1 EGQHAVCLPSPRL
14 RGEGSGVRGSRSFF
28 HARRSLDDTDAMTI
42 LLAVVVELFTSQ
54 GCSSCP
60 PADAL
65 IRELHKNPNV
75 ITIAYH
81 VDYWDNGGW
90 RDPFSSRAWTQRQ
103 GQYVESFKLGSSYT
117 PQIVVD
123 GVRQMIGSNAFAVR
137 AAIDEASK
145 HGSIASVKVSVDHG
159 QANVETNAPRAGLAL
174 IVVTTEDGV
183 VTKIERGEN
192 RGLTLTNDA
201 IARNFTRFTDVV
213 QGASSRRVTTP
224 MQRGTVVAMLQDPMT
239 LRILAA
245 AAAHIR

>member
-1 EGQHAVCLPSPRL
+1 
-14 RGEGSGVRGSRSFF
+14 
-28 HARRSLDDTDAMTI
+28 MKI
-42 LLAVVVELFTSQ
+42 LLAIAIFAAQPVVVELFTSQ

-65 IRELHKNPNV
+65 IRELRKEPNV
-75 ITIAYH
+75 IPIAYH

-90 RDPFSSRAWTQRQ
+90 RDPFSSRNWTLRQ
-103 GQYVESFKLGSSYT
+103 MQYIHAFKLDTSYT

-123 GVRQMIGSNAFAVR
+123 GAREMIGSNAFAVR
-137 AAIDEASK
+137 SAINEASK
-145 HGSIASVKVSVDHG
+145 HGSVASVKVTVDRG
-159 QANVETNAPRAGLAL
+159 QASVETNAPRAGLEL

-224 MQRGTVVAMLQDPMT
+224 IQRGTVVAMLQDPMT

-245 AAAHIR
+245 ASAPIR

>member
-1 EGQHAVCLPSPRL
+1 
-14 RGEGSGVRGSRSFF
+14 
-28 HARRSLDDTDAMTI
+28 MKI
-42 LLAVVVELFTSQ
+42 LLAIAIFAAQPVVVELFTSQ

-65 IRELHKNPNV
+65 IRELRKEPNV
-75 ITIAYH
+75 IPIAYH

-90 RDPFSSRAWTQRQ
+90 RDPFSSRNWTLRQ
-103 GQYVESFKLGSSYT
+103 MQYIHAFKLDTSYT

-123 GVRQMIGSNAFAVR
+123 GAREMIGSNAFAVR
-137 AAIDEASK
+137 SAINEASK
-145 HGSIASVKVSVDHG
+145 HGSVASVKVSVDRG
-159 QANVETNAPRAGLAL
+159 QASVETNAPRAGLEL

-245 AAAHIR
+245 ASAPIR

>member
-1 EGQHAVCLPSPRL
+1 
-14 RGEGSGVRGSRSFF
+14 
-28 HARRSLDDTDAMTI
+28 MKI
-42 LLAVVVELFTSQ
+42 LLAIAIFAAQPVVVELFTSQ

-65 IRELHKNPNV
+65 IRELRKEPNV
-75 ITIAYH
+75 IPIAYH

-90 RDPFSSRAWTQRQ
+90 RDPFSSRNWTLRQ
-103 GQYVESFKLGSSYT
+103 MQYIHAFKLDTSYT

-123 GVRQMIGSNAFAVR
+123 GAREMIGSNAFAVR
-137 AAIDEASK
+137 SAINEASK
-145 HGSIASVKVSVDHG
+145 HGSVASVKVSVDRG
-159 QANVETNAPRAGLAL
+159 QASVETNAPRAGLEL

-213 QGASSRRVTTP
+213 QGASSRRVSTP

-245 AAAHIR
+245 ASAPIR

>member
-1 EGQHAVCLPSPRL
+1 
-14 RGEGSGVRGSRSFF
+14 
-28 HARRSLDDTDAMTI
+28 MKI
-42 LLAVVVELFTSQ
+42 LLAIAIFAAQPVVVELFTSQ

-65 IRELHKNPNV
+65 IRELRKEPNV
-75 ITIAYH
+75 IPIAYH
-81 VDYWDNGGW
+81 VDYWDNSGW
-90 RDPFSSRAWTQRQ
+90 RDPFSSRNWTLRQ
-103 GQYVESFKLGSSYT
+103 MQYIHAFKLDTSYT

-123 GVRQMIGSNAFAVR
+123 GAREMIGSNAFAVR
-137 AAIDEASK
+137 SAINEASK
-145 HGSIASVKVSVDHG
+145 HGSVASVKVSVDRG
-159 QANVETNAPRAGLAL
+159 QASVETNAPRAGLEL

-224 MQRGTVVAMLQDPMT
+224 IQRGTVVAMLQDPMT

-245 AAAHIR
+245 ASAPIR

>member
-1 EGQHAVCLPSPRL
+1 
-14 RGEGSGVRGSRSFF
+14 
-28 HARRSLDDTDAMTI
+28 MKI
-42 LLAVVVELFTSQ
+42 LLAIAIFAAQPVVVELFTSQ

-65 IRELHKNPNV
+65 IRELRKEPNV
-75 ITIAYH
+75 IPIAYH
-81 VDYWDNGGW
+81 VDYWDNSGW
-90 RDPFSSRAWTQRQ
+90 RDPFSSRNWTLRQ
-103 GQYVESFKLGSSYT
+103 MQYIHAFKLDTSYT

-123 GVRQMIGSNAFAVR
+123 GAREMIGSNAFAVR
-137 AAIDEASK
+137 SAINEASK
-145 HGSIASVKVSVDHG
+145 HGSVASVKVSVDRG
-159 QANVETNAPRAGLAL
+159 QASVETNAPRAGLEL

-245 AAAHIR
+245 ASAPIR

>member
-1 EGQHAVCLPSPRL
+1 
-14 RGEGSGVRGSRSFF
+14 
-28 HARRSLDDTDAMTI
+28 MKI
-42 LLAVVVELFTSQ
+42 LLAIAIFAAQPVVVELFTSQ

-65 IRELHKNPNV
+65 IRELRKEPNV
-75 ITIAYH
+75 IPIAYH

-90 RDPFSSRAWTQRQ
+90 RDPFSSRNWTLRQ
-103 GQYVESFKLGSSYT
+103 MQYIHAFKLDTSYT

-123 GVRQMIGSNAFAVR
+123 GAREMIGSNAFAVR
-137 AAIDEASK
+137 SAINEASK
-145 HGSIASVKVSVDHG
+145 HGSVASVKVTVDRG
-159 QANVETNAPRAGLAL
+159 QASVETNAPRAGLEL

-245 AAAHIR
+245 ASAPIR

>member
-1 EGQHAVCLPSPRL
+1 
-14 RGEGSGVRGSRSFF
+14 
-28 HARRSLDDTDAMTI
+28 MKI
-42 LLAVVVELFTSQ
+42 LLAIAIFAAQPVVVELFTSQ

-65 IRELHKNPNV
+65 IRELRKEPNV
-75 ITIAYH
+75 IPIAYH
-81 VDYWDNGGW
+81 VDYWDNSGW
-90 RDPFSSRAWTQRQ
+90 RDPFSSRNWTLRQ
-103 GQYVESFKLGSSYT
+103 MQYIHAFKLDTSYT

-123 GVRQMIGSNAFAVR
+123 GAREMIGSNAFAVR
-137 AAIDEASK
+137 SAINEASK
-145 HGSIASVKVSVDHG
+145 HGSVASVKVSVDRG
-159 QANVETNAPRAGLAL
+159 QASVETNAPRAGLEL

-213 QGASSRRVTTP
+213 QGASSRRVSTP

-245 AAAHIR
+245 ASAPIR